1 MEQRVRSIL
10 AAMAALCICSLAQA
24 EPVDVNN
31 FSFELDGDGNQILGH
46 VVAGRGAGLMGW
58 TNEGDWIGADV
69 PCCNAVTTPNHCQA
83 WPATD
88 GIAYCYI
95 QNKEINIY
103 QVLDHNIGPHQR
115 YRLTF
120 DGLGWNHN
128 VIASLF
134 YAAAAGEDTHVEL
147 TSETYLLAPSPVVK
161 EGPCANPLGS
171 KPTWNW
177 TRDLMV
183 PFTTQAGGD
192 YVGQP
197 LGIKFAS
204 SVSDNKYIFVDNV
217 RMDCVLST
225 YAWDPSP
232 SDGQAGVPAEVTL
245 RWKAGT
251 HTQGTAG
258 HHVYFGTS
266 FPRVED
272 ANTSTVGIYRGERDV
287 NNYPVTE
294 RLDSG
299 RTYYWRVDEIN
310 DAYTAGWQP
319 GDTPP
324 AGPWRGDVW
333 SFTVR
338 IAGDFVYPDGVDFID
353 YAFFAEHWLET
364 DYGDVNGVELSGDGK
379 INWEDFGLFAGWWRV
394 GACGACGGADF
405 TGDGNVDY
413 LDLDVFTRYWL
424 ESDYGDCSGAELT
437 SDGVVGLDDLRRF
450 CASWLEGIN

>member
-1 MEQRVRSIL
+1 MEQRVQSIL

-103 QVLDHNIGPHQR
+103 QVLEHTIGPHQR
-115 YRLTF
+115 YRLRF

-134 YAAAAGEDTHVEL
+134 YVAAASEDIHVEL
-147 TSETYLLAPSPVVK
+147 TSATCLLAPSPVVK

-183 PFTTQAGGD
+183 SFTTQAGGD

-204 SVSDNKYIFVDNV
+204 
-217 RMDCVLST
+217 
-225 YAWDPSP
+225 
-232 SDGQAGVPAEVTL
+232 
-245 RWKAGT
+245 
-251 HTQGTAG
+251 
-258 HHVYFGTS
+258 
-266 FPRVED
+266 
-272 ANTSTVGIYRGERDV
+272 
-287 NNYPVTE
+287 
-294 RLDSG
+294 
-299 RTYYWRVDEIN
+299 
-310 DAYTAGWQP
+310 
-319 GDTPP
+319 
-324 AGPWRGDVW
+324 
-333 SFTVR
+333 
-338 IAGDFVYPDGVDFID
+338 
-353 YAFFAEHWLET
+353 
-364 DYGDVNGVELSGDGK
+364 
-379 INWEDFGLFAGWWRV
+379 
-394 GACGACGGADF
+394 
-405 TGDGNVDY
+405 
-413 LDLDVFTRYWL
+413 
-424 ESDYGDCSGAELT
+424 
-437 SDGVVGLDDLRRF
+437 
-450 CASWLEGIN
+450 